1 MNKEDWIILRL
12 LFAAARSTDKKA
24 FTDPDVARSVLY
36 LIKKYGESN
45 VHGYIN
51 QLKGVKA

>member
-51 QLKGVKA
+51 QLKERA